1 MYLPLEINT
10 KTNYELEQPIIKEHT
25 NATNVYT
32 GVSNGQDIAEKLKS
46 LLIKAGIPLGD
57 ENLLLKGLLG
67 NRSLNLESNNPTLTT
82 TSKEDKPNVP
92 DLIQSENDFIAAYN
106 ALTRL
111 SPLPSLNN
119 DVTGINENS
128 KQLITKNYQENIGNT
143 SANQIKDANLINKPK
158 NTESQVT
165 PIDKMTNKKFKEVHE
180 RTNLTEKSISSK
192 NNNDS
197 EELVQKDHSKNIND
211 KTNNLNDIVD
221 NTQKLI
227 QQMKKEINSDINY
240 IDNNSNTQ
248 SEVGDSSNDMHS
260 SSEKESSF
268 SDTDGNDTEDLSS
281 DEKDTST
288 SAKED
293 PSNQLHTRISVQR
306 TSSEDNDNF
315 EEAMDHVDNELED
328 FKQTNIEMLNSIAR
342 SLQEEHTMT
351 IELNKPKEQIRNS
364 QDVNNNLFAAVNSF
378 EEIYAELNNNGQKN
392 EKNKVYNYIDRN
404 YKKNTVNN
412 DNETKVKT
420 KFIPEYTR
428 HNITTS
434 YFKPDSPTRL
444 IVTDQVPQF
453 FTAYIENLVD
463 SLNVENRN
471 SPEPDYSDRAQ
482 EIVDESLKEAIEN
495 NIPDEGTQST
505 KEQNVIFNNNVET
518 LEKHKSVPVI
528 VSTSNTNNENTITEV
543 LNQTSS
549 LSPKEHTIENTL
561 MDRKAE
567 ILDNNILSDSKH
579 QDISASTGNESS
591 FHSHIKENPDKLPF
605 NGNEKLK
612 SPPVTNKSNIPKLI
626 KTIQSSKQK
635 MEGKNLPKLITSKV
649 PIRRASLKHYPAP
662 NPPKG
667 RFGNVQSGQVKQL
680 QTRLFNDK
688 VMKTNTDSPSMPEA
702 IASTS
707 KITKKNPAPHPPLSQ
722 ESKQSQKQ
730 ETSVV
735 KKKNEFFRETCRTE
749 DEWTD
754 SDKEEQ
760 IFQINLYKE
769 EESIPTPLTPI
780 QPVTLRQISGQLIDL
795 ANVRLPEGSPE
806 VIFYSL
812 VLLVL

>member
-25 NATNVYT
+25 NATNVNT
-32 GVSNGQDIAEKLKS
+32 GVNNCQDIAGKLKT

-67 NRSLNLESNNPTLTT
+67 NRSLNLEGNNPTLTT

-119 DVTGINENS
+119 DVTGLNENI
-128 KQLITKNYQENIGNT
+128 KQLLTENDQENIDNT
-143 SANQIKDANLINKPK
+143 SANQIKDANVISKPK
-158 NTESQVT
+158 NSESQLT
-165 PIDKMTNKKFKEVHE
+165 PIDKMTNEKFKEVHE
-180 RTNLTEKSISSK
+180 RTNLTGKSITSK
-192 NNNDS
+192 NNNDNKK
-197 EELVQKDHSKNIND
+197 LVQIDHTKNIND
-211 KTNNLNDIVD
+211 KTTNLNDIVD

-227 QQMKKEINSDINY
+227 QQMKKEINSDITY

-288 SAKED
+288 SAEED

-392 EKNKVYNYIDRN
+392 EKNKVHNYIDRN
-404 YKKNTVNN
+404 HKKNTVNN

-434 YFKPDSPTRL
+434 YFKPDSPTKL
-444 IVTDQVPQF
+444 IVTDQVPHF

-463 SLNVENRN
+463 SLNVESRN
-471 SPEPDYSDRAQ
+471 SPEPDYSDRSQ
-482 EIVDESLKEAIEN
+482 EIVDESLKEVIEN
-495 NIPDEGTQST
+495 NIPDEGTQSNFR
-505 KEQNVIFNNNVET
+505 KGLGNKVET
-518 LEKHKSVPVI
+518 LEKHESVPVI
-528 VSTSNTNNENTITEV
+528 VSTLNTNNENTITEG

-549 LSPKEHTIENTL
+549 LSPKENTIENTL

-567 ILDNNILSDSKH
+567 IFDNNILSDSKH
-579 QDISASTGNESS
+579 QDISAPTENEFS

-626 KTIQSSKQK
+626 KTIQSPKQK

-688 VMKTNTDSPSMPEA
+688 VMKTNKDSPSMPKA

-722 ESKQSQKQ
+722 ESKQSQQQ

-760 IFQINLYKE
+760 VFQINLYKE
-769 EESIPTPLTPI
+769 EESIPTPLSPI

-795 ANVRLPEGSPE
+795 ANVLLPEGSPE
-806 VIFYSL
+806 VIFFSFF
-812 VLLVL
+812 LLV

>member
-10 KTNYELEQPIIKEHT
+10 MTNYELERPIIKEHT
-25 NATNVYT
+25 NVTNVNT
-32 GVSNGQDIAEKLKS
+32 GVNNSQDIAEKLKT

-67 NRSLNLESNNPTLTT
+67 NRSSNLKGKNLTLTT
-82 TSKEDKPNVP
+82 TSTEDQPNVP

-106 ALTRL
+106 ALTRS
-111 SPLPSLNN
+111 SPLPRLNN
-119 DVTGINENS
+119 DVNGINENL
-128 KQLITKNYQENIGNT
+128 KQIITENDQENIDNT
-143 SANQIKDANLINKPK
+143 SANQIKDANIINKSK
-158 NTESQVT
+158 DTESQLT
-165 PIDKMTNKKFKEVHE
+165 PIDKMTNKKFKEIHE
-180 RTNLTEKSISSK
+180 KTNLNEKNISSK
-192 NNNDS
+192 NNNES
-197 EELVQKDHSKNIND
+197 EELVQKDHTKNVNN
-211 KTNNLNDIVD
+211 KTTNLNDIVD

-240 IDNNSNTQ
+240 IDNNSITQ

-268 SDTDGNDTEDLSS
+268 SDTHGNDTEDLSS

-288 SAKED
+288 SAEED
-293 PSNQLHTRISVQR
+293 PSNQLNTRISVQR

-315 EEAMDHVDNELED
+315 EEAMDHVENELED

-351 IELNKPKEQIRNS
+351 IELNEPKQQTRNS

-392 EKNKVYNYIDRN
+392 EKNKVHNYIDRN
-404 YKKNTVNN
+404 YKKNSVNN
-412 DNETKVKT
+412 DNETKVTT
-420 KFIPEYTR
+420 KLIPEYTR
-428 HNITTS
+428 HNITTF
-434 YFKPDSPTRL
+434 YFKPDSPTKL
-444 IVTDQVPQF
+444 IVTDQIPQF
-453 FTAYIENLVD
+453 FTAYVGNLVD
-463 SLNVENRN
+463 SLNVENRI
-471 SPEPDYSDRAQ
+471 SLEPDFSDRAK
-482 EIVDESLKEAIEN
+482 EIVDESLQEVLEN
-495 NIPDEGTQST
+495 NIPDEDIQST
-505 KEQNVIFNNNVET
+505 KEQNVIFNNKVET
-518 LEKHKSVPVI
+518 LEEHKSVPVI
-528 VSTSNTNNENTITEV
+528 ISTLNTNSENTITED

-561 MDRKAE
+561 MDRNAE
-567 ILDNNILSDSKH
+567 IFDNNILSDRRH
-579 QDISASTGNESS
+579 QNISAQTENESS
-591 FHSHIKENPDKLPF
+591 FHSHRKENPDKVPF
-605 NGNEKLK
+605 DGNEKLK

-626 KTIQSSKQK
+626 KTIQSPKQK
-635 MEGKNLPKLITSKV
+635 IDGKNLPKLITSKV
-649 PIRRASLKHYPAP
+649 PIRRASLKQYPAP

-667 RFGNVQSGQVKQL
+667 HFGNVQSGQVKKL
-680 QTRLFNDK
+680 QTRLFNNK
-688 VMKTNTDSPSMPEA
+688 VMKTNTDSPSMPEV

-707 KITKKNPAPHPPLSQ
+707 KITKRNPAPQPPLSQ
-722 ESKQSQKQ
+722 ESKQSQQQ

-760 IFQINLYKE
+760 VFQINLYKE
-769 EESIPTPLTPI
+769 EESIPTPLSPI

-806 VIFYSL
+806 VIYFILFFY
-812 VLLVL
+812 V